1 MKSKLLALTFL
12 VVITGAA
19 SARENWQGEVM
30 VRALAGASCAANN
43 LSVGD
48 HYLSNYLP
56 QGVSDNGPNSY
67 LSFHSRR
74 SAFAIRFS
82 STAPDSAF
90 VATRITGRG
99 NFAASNGQ
107 LESFTRTPPTVTAT
121 TPTLVINAQ
130 ISNWEGAPGCIAT
143 IRGAYVLRVDAP

>member
-1 MKSKLLALTFL
+1 MKCKFLALTVL
-12 VVITGAA
+12 IAMTGAA
-19 SARENWQGEVM
+19 SAKENWQGEVM

-43 LSVGD
+43 LQVGD

-56 QGVSDNGPNSY
+56 QGVSDNGPNSF

-82 STAPDSAF
+82 STAPNSVFA
-90 VATRITGRG
+90 AIRITGRG
-99 NFAASNGQ
+99 NFVPSNGQ
-107 LESFTRTPPTVTAT
+107 LESFTRAPATITAT

-143 IRGAYVLRVDAP
+143 IRGAYVQRVDAP